1 MKKAQTEGLNYN
13 EVNQVINIIKNSN
26 MDEVASLSVKVSE
39 LTVIV
44 NSQKSELSSNRSLIA
59 NLSARI
65 EELLKV

>member
-26 MDEVASLSVKVSE
+26 MDEVSSLSVKVSE
-39 LTVIV
+39 LTTIV
-44 NSQKSELSSNRSLIA
+44 NSQKGELSSNRSLIA